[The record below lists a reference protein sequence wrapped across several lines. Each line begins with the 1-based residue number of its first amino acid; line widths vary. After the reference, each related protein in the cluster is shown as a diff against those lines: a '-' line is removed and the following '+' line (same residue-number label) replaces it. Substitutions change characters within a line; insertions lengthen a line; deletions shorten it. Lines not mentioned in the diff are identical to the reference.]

1 MRLEGK
7 RVLVTG
13 AATGIGKAVAEA
25 MAAAGA
31 VVVCAD
37 LNADGAAATAKALH
51 KSRGGS
57 HHAVGVDVASEASV
71 IAMVEAAIAHT
82 GGLDSA
88 VTVAGIGMHKPFL
101 EVSLADW
108 QKVHG
113 VNLQGTFLTCREVAR
128 HLVAAKRPGALVT
141 IASGAATRASSS
153 VSAYAATK
161 GGVLSFTRAIA
172 VDLAPHN
179 IRVNAI
185 CPGPVATELVEKA
198 HSAAMRKAFEAT
210 VAMHRYAKPA
220 EIAGAAVFLASD
232 EAGYI
237 TGADLAVDGGFV
249 SSGVIVRT

>member
-1 MRLEGK
+1 MRLKGK

-13 AATGIGKAVAEA
+13 AATGIGRAVAEA

-31 VVVCAD
+31 TVVCAD
-37 LNADGAAATAKALH
+37 LNAEGAQATAKAIYKAH
-51 KSRGGS
+51 HGS
-57 HHAVGVDVASEASV
+57 HHALGVDVASEASV
-71 IAMVEAAIAHT
+71 ASMVEKAIAHG
-82 GGLDSA
+82 GGLDCA

-101 EVSLADW
+101 DVTLADW

-128 HLVAAKRPGALVT
+128 HLVAEKRPGSLVT
-141 IASGAATRASSS
+141 VASGAATRASSS

-172 VDLAPHN
+172 VDLAPYG
-179 IRVNAI
+179 IRANSI

-198 HSAAMRKAFEAT
+198 HSQQMRSAFEAT

-232 EAGYI
+232 EASYI

-249 SSGVIVRT
+249 NSGVIVR

>member
-1 MRLEGK
+1 MRLKGK

-13 AATGIGKAVAEA
+13 AATGIGQAVAEA

-31 VVVCAD
+31 TVIAAD
-37 LNADGAAATAKALH
+37 LNAEGASATAKALYKAH
-51 KSRGGS
+51 HGS
-57 HHAVGVDVASEASV
+57 HHALAVDVGSEASV
-71 IAMVEAAIAHT
+71 KAMVEKAVSHA
-82 GGLDSA
+82 GGLDA
-88 VTVAGIGMHKPFL
+88 VVTVAGIGMHKPFL
-101 EVSLADW
+101 DVTLADW

-128 HLVAAKRPGALVT
+128 HLVAEGRPGALVT

-172 VDLAPHN
+172 VDLAPYG
-179 IRVNAI
+179 IRANAI
-185 CPGPVATELVEKA
+185 CPGPVATELVERA
-198 HSAAMRKAFEAT
+198 HSAEMRKSFEAT

-220 EIAGAAVFLASD
+220 EIAGAAVFLVSD
-232 EAGYI
+232 EASYI

-249 SSGVIVRT
+249 NSGVIVR